1 VRSEADGIVAQG
13 YDAAAE
19 AARDAGVLEKQDM
32 ADWQAQRKLQS
43 YLTADR
49 ESDDFDEEAYNK
61 LIEETTEAAMNQEV
75 RDAYGHNAGKRKNVT
90 VWEDTHGNIMQHNTN
105 TGNRSKLVD
114 SGDR

>member
-1 VRSEADGIVAQG
+1 VCQEADGIVAQG

-19 AARDAGVLEKQDM
+19 EARDKGVVEKQDM
-32 ADWQAQRKLQS
+32 ADWQVQTQLKKFLQ
-43 YLTADR
+43 TDDPD
-49 ESDDFDEEAYNK
+49 SDGYEK

-114 SGDR
+114 SEDR